1 MHIHTFK
8 VCIRYRSVNIKEDYY
23 VNTCSSCRFRILL
36 YSLQFM
42 GNGISMYDQAQP
54 ELLFFLLYFFFNERK
69 FVVSHPHIATV
80 LSKLHEAKSDPSALM
95 SMEVTVLE

>member
-1 MHIHTFK
+1 MNEHFTK
-8 VCIRYRSVNIKEDYY
+8 VNMKEDYY

-54 ELLFFLLYFFFNERK
+54 ELLFFLLYFFHGRK

>member
-1 MHIHTFK
+1 MNEHFTK
-8 VCIRYRSVNIKEDYY
+8 VNIKEDYY

-54 ELLFFLLYFFFNERK
+54 ELLFFLLYFFQWK
-69 FVVSHPHIATV
+69 KVCCKSPPYSHRAVKT
-80 LSKLHEAKSDPSALM
+80 
-95 SMEVTVLE
+95 T

>member
-1 MHIHTFK
+1 
-8 VCIRYRSVNIKEDYY
+8 
-23 VNTCSSCRFRILL
+23 
-36 YSLQFM
+36 
-42 GNGISMYDQAQP
+42 MYDQAQP
-54 ELLFFLLYFFFNERK
+54 ELLFFLLYFFNERK